1 MEQNMPIIAKKVW
14 KIIRVAYFMLRKG
27 ISKGKILADLNF
39 MLKRGKIAGKLEAI
53 HNLMFHH
60 HSSAAVSAHHHRH
73 LSFPTPLNEYEF
85 SCSNTPAHPTFHYLP
100 FHLINGKRKQQQH
113 HSSKA
118 APPPL
123 DGDLVAEALEMMIS
137 TASESPVLPGFGPS
151 PVVRQL
157 RVTDSPFPL
166 RDQIEED
173 NHVDEAADEFINKF
187 YNDLKLQNSVAYS
200 SY

>member
-60 HSSAAVSAHHHRH
+60 HSSSTASSFSTDHHRH

-85 SCSNTPAHPTFHYLP
+85 SCSNTPAHTIFHLP
-100 FHLINGKRKQQQH
+100 FHLNKRRP
-113 HSSKA
+113 SNA
-118 APPPL
+118 AAPL
-123 DGDLVAEALEMMIS
+123 DGDLVAEAREMIIS
-137 TASESPVLPGFGPS
+137 ASISPVLPGFGPS
-151 PVVRQL
+151 PMVRQI
-157 RVTDSPFPL
+157 RVTDSPFAL
-166 RDQIEED
+166 REIEED
-173 NHVDEAADEFINKF
+173 NHVDEAAAEFINKF
-187 YNDLKLQNSVAYS
+187 YNDLKRQSLGY
-200 SY
+200 

>member
-27 ISKGKILADLNF
+27 ISKGKILANLNF

-60 HSSAAVSAHHHRH
+60 HSSSTTFSTHHRH

-85 SCSNTPAHPTFHYLP
+85 SCSNTPAHPTFHLP
-100 FHLINGKRKQQQH
+100 SFHLNGKRKQ
-113 HSSKA
+113 SKLA
-118 APPPL
+118 APLL
-123 DGDLVAEALEMMIS
+123 DGDLVAEALEMMR

-151 PVVRQL
+151 PMVRQL

-166 RDQIEED
+166 REIEED

-187 YNDLKLQNSVAYS
+187 YNDLKRQ